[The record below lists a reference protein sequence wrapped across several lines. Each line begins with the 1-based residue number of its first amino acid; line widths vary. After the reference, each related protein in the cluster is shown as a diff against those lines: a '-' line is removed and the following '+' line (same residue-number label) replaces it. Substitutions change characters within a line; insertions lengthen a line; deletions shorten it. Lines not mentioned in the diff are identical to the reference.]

1 MAKAKKTTSGK
12 WRMRVYNYTDENG
25 KRYYECITRDTKAEC
40 EYAAAEFLM
49 NGRGKPVEIHPIT
62 VGEAVDQYIELCQVL
77 SPTTVSNYRQLRRD
91 GFQHLMDTAVEDLD
105 DAAMQAAINTESM
118 RIGRRGRISAKT
130 VKNEWG
136 LISSALNKICHK
148 TFNIRL
154 PVAHKKNKEYPM
166 PQVVMEMVRG
176 TEIELPCLLALWL
189 SFTMSEIRGLRWTD
203 IHNGCIY
210 IDRVMVDVDGVPTI
224 KENAKT
230 QTRIRKHMIPPY
242 IQQLLDRQDRS
253 SEYIVPMNHAQIYHR
268 FERLCKK
275 NHLDLTFHDL
285 RHLNASVML
294 ALGVPEKYAM
304 ERGGWKT
311 PTVMKNVYQHTFSE
325 QRRVVDAQIDAYFEQ
340 YLPKDM

>member
-1 MAKAKKTTSGK
+1 MAKPTKTKSGK
-12 WRMRVYNYTDENG
+12 WRLRIYNYTDENG
-25 KRYYECITRDTKAEC
+25 KKIYECITRDTKAEC
-40 EYAAAEFLM
+40 EWAAADFKK
-49 NGRGKPVEIHPIT
+49 NNRGKKPEQHPIT
-62 VGEAVDQYIELCQVL
+62 VGEAVDQYIELCKVL
-77 SPTTVSNYRQLRRD
+77 SPTTVHLYEQLRKD
-91 GFQHLMDTAVEDLD
+91 GFQHLMDVPVEDLD
-105 DAAMQAAINTESM
+105 DATMQAAINTEAD

-136 LISSALNKICHK
+136 LISSSLKKICHRVYDV
-148 TFNIRL
+148 RL
-154 PVAHKKNKEYPM
+154 PQAHKKNKEYPM
-166 PQVVMEMVRG
+166 PQLVMDMVRG

-210 IDRVMVDVDGVPTI
+210 IDRVMVDVGSVPTV

-242 IQQLLDRQDRS
+242 IQQLLDQQPHD

-268 FERLCKK
+268 FMRMCEK
-275 NHLDLTFHDL
+275 NHLDITFHDL

-311 PTVMKNVYQHTFSE
+311 PNVMKNVYQHTFSE
-325 QRRVVDAQIDAYFEQ
+325 QRRLVDQQVNSYFEQ
-340 YLPKDM
+340 YI